1 MCVYYCRTYDKAVC
15 GGRGTVKDMCYE
27 VVRRAEP
34 EACQCRCGLVCPSRT
49 GEREGYC
56 GVCVYYCRT
65 YYLLFVVALPKKKN
79 GARNML
85 EEVDWSKMGSM
96 ERRLLYKLM
105 MMAGCSPHD
114 ASAARATAAGRRVD
128 APTEVRRLDV
138 PKQTLGGWAGGFG
151 SGIAKSI
158 SPPPN
163 WRGGGFPTS
172 VSSPPERASRREMRE
187 DLLEEVRQR
196 NEQRLRS
203 LHFSS
208 VDSPLAPLDTEWN
221 PLTSTPSTARAGGKR
236 LRVPSSLTKFHLHSI
251 RQQNKQRLAAAYVE
265 SHAIVTTESLHRTLE
280 LHARS
285 WPQAITG
292 PLCVC
297 VCV

>member
-1 MCVYYCRTYDKAVC
+1 M
-15 GGRGTVKDMCYE
+15 
-27 VVRRAEP
+27 
-34 EACQCRCGLVCPSRT
+34 
-49 GEREGYC
+49 
-56 GVCVYYCRT
+56 
-65 YYLLFVVALPKKKN
+65 
-79 GARNML
+79 
-85 EEVDWSKMGSM
+85 
-96 ERRLLYKLM
+96 
-105 MMAGCSPHD
+105 
-114 ASAARATAAGRRVD
+114 
-128 APTEVRRLDV
+128 RRLDV
-138 PKQTLGGWAGGFG
+138 PQQTLGGWAGGFS
-151 SGIAKSI
+151 SGIAKTI

-163 WRGGGFPTS
+163 WRGRGLPTS
-172 VSSPPERASRREMRE
+172 FSSPPERARRRE
-187 DLLEEVRQR
+187 DLLKELRDR

-203 LHFSS
+203 LHFSN
-208 VDSPLAPLDTEWN
+208 VDSPLTPTEWR